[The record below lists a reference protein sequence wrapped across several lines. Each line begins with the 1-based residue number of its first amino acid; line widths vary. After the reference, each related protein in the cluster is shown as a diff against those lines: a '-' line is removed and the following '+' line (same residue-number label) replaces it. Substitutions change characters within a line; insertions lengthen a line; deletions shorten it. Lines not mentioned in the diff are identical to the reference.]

1 MKNNKGIT
9 ISSLI
14 ITIIIILILTTIV
27 VTNTYTGSDYKK
39 YKLMCTDVELLEDK
53 ILIFYNKYGELPLI
67 DQGGQV
73 LITDMPEN
81 LANQLERRT
90 WILEN

>member
-14 ITIIIILILTTIV
+14 ITIVIILILTSVV
-27 VTNTYTGSDYKK
+27 VTSTNTGSDYKK
-39 YKLMCTDVELLEDK
+39 YKLMRSDVELLEDK

-67 DQGGQV
+67 DQNGQV
-73 LITDMPEN
+73 HINNMPET
-81 LANQLERRT
+81 LANQLDR
-90 WILEN
+90 